1 MTMVLHKPLRRALT
15 SDARVL
21 RDVAL
26 RRSAARSFDASR
38 TVPDA
43 VLADVLAVA
52 QVRRCLPSRPP
63 RQRRDPAQRAPSSFN
78 LQPWTC
84 VVVRSLEQR
93 ELMGRASARAG
104 DAVGRARR
112 DPRGAG
118 AMLSESNKRRV
129 LEAPVTAVFCAD
141 LGAPARAHASRAA
154 RRPAY
159 PRAQSRRGRSRA
171 SPRRSAPRAATA
183 PASRT

>member
-1 MTMVLHKPLRRALT
+1 MCSSLARRALS

-93 ELMGRASARAG
+93 ELMGRASARAR
-104 DAVGRARR
+104 VGRARR

>member
-1 MTMVLHKPLRRALT
+1 MMLRSSRRALS

-26 RRSAARSFDASR
+26 RRSAARRFDASR

-52 QVRRCLPSRPP
+52 QVRRRLPSRPP

-93 ELMGRASARAG
+93 ELMGRASARA
-104 DAVGRARR
+104 ATPSAA
-112 DPRGAG
+112 RGA
-118 AMLSESNKRRV
+118 
-129 LEAPVTAVFCAD
+129 T
-141 LGAPARAHASRAA
+141 RAA
-154 RRPAY
+154 QARCSRSRTSGAS
-159 PRAQSRRGRSRA
+159 SRRR
-171 SPRRSAPRAATA
+171 
-183 PASRT
+183 